1 MYSVKANHV
10 LYKPKIEGT
19 TEQTVLPK
27 LEPRKSN
34 YHLYPIMA
42 EWRKSSVNSSVD
54 VLTEIGDRNDDI

>member
-1 MYSVKANHV
+1 MFSVKANHV

-27 LEPRKSN
+27 LEPRKSS

-54 VLTEIGDRNDDI
+54 VLTEVDNRDDDI